1 MTSSAASQEQRE
13 VAEGAGLASVGLL
26 INGLLNLLL
35 LTVLTRAMAK
45 EEFALFQLVYLV
57 QDSVGTLL
65 PLGLPAAL
73 AYFVPR
79 IPAEQA
85 RALGFWTGVGLCILA
100 IPVAL
105 ALPVLAPLVSHD
117 PLLRLAFGYLAL
129 YLVLDLPGQALSGYL
144 LARRRYRGYFWV
156 TVGFTA
162 SRFAS
167 LAIPAAL
174 GAPFETLLVAF
185 VGVAVLRFI
194 WFLDQ
199 FLRREEGSLSPAT
212 VHPGEL
218 LAYGVPLSLALIVGR
233 VNVQV
238 DKYLVAIV
246 ASQADFA
253 SYTLGAV
260 ELPLV
265 ASLAY
270 SVTNAMV
277 PALSASAKEGDTGA
291 FLRYWHG
298 SVIKVAVIMMP
309 VFCFFFLEADSAM
322 RVLFTGKFVGAA
334 APFRAYLL
342 LLPLRLCSYGAVLRA
357 LGRTRGVLTSSIA
370 ALAANAALIY
380 PLYLALGLIG
390 PAIAAVIGQLV
401 MIGMLL
407 GQIRSSL
414 ALSWSSVMP
423 YRAIGKT
430 LLVAAA
436 STLPVAG
443 LMLLA
448 KNDVLRLLLGALLL
462 VAGYL
467 GLSHRTGIVGEGDLR
482 YLRGLLR
489 FGGRAPED
497 ES

>member
-1 MTSSAASQEQRE
+1 MTAAAQSQEERE
-13 VAEGAGLASVGLL
+13 VAAGAGLASVGLL
-26 INGLLNLLL
+26 INGVLNLLL

-79 IPAEQA
+79 RPEGQA
-85 RALGFWTGVGLCILA
+85 RALGFWTGVGLAILA

-105 ALPVLAPLVSHD
+105 ALPLIAPLVSHD

-144 LARRRYRGYFWV
+144 LARRKYRSYFWV

-167 LAIPAAL
+167 LAIPAIL
-174 GAPFETLLVAF
+174 GASFETLLAAF
-185 VGVAVLRFI
+185 VGVAVIRFV

-199 FLRREEGSLSPAT
+199 FLRREQGSLSPAT

-218 LAYGVPLSLALIVGR
+218 LAYGIPLSLALIVGR

-270 SVTNAMV
+270 SVTNALV
-277 PALSASAKEGDTGA
+277 PALSATAKAGDTEA

-298 SVIKVAVIMMP
+298 SVIKVAAIMMP
-309 VFCFFFLEADSAM
+309 VFCFFFLMAEPAM
-322 RVLFTGKFVGAA
+322 RVLFTGKFAGAA
-334 APFRAYLL
+334 VPFRAYLL

-370 ALAANAALIY
+370 ALAANAVLIY
-380 PLYLALGLIG
+380 PLYLALGLVG
-390 PAIAAVIGQLV
+390 PAIAAVVGQLV

-407 GQIRSSL
+407 GHIRSGL
-414 ALSWSSVMP
+414 ALSWSAVMP
-423 YRAIGKT
+423 YRAIGRT
-430 LLVAAA
+430 LLIAVA
-436 STLPVAG
+436 STVPVAG
-443 LMLLA
+443 LMLVLH
-448 KNDVLRLLLGALLL
+448 NDVLRLLLGAGLL

-467 GLSHRTGIVGEGDLR
+467 VIGHRAGIIDAGDLR
-482 YLRGLLR
+482 YLRGLIS
-489 FGGRAPED
+489 FGGRGPGE
-497 ES
+497 EN